1 MARRRTRPAAHAPK
15 RSAKSAAHPAAPA
28 GGTAV
33 AERRR
38 VAILGVPLD
47 LGAGRRGTDMGPS
60 AVRIAGLHA
69 EIRRLGLATEDLGDL
84 EVPAVE
90 TLLSRDPKA
99 KFLPE
104 IARACRQAHDLVYA
118 ALERGCIPVV
128 LGGDHSVAAGT
139 ISGVARFLRRSGD
152 SLGLLWV
159 DAHGDMNTPK
169 TTPSGNVHGMP
180 LAAVLGH
187 GAKDLTHIGGYAPKV
202 RSSRTVL
209 LAVRDI
215 DAEERE
221 FIAKSGVRVFT
232 MSEIDEKGMRRV
244 MEEAIPILTASTAGF
259 HVSIDMDG
267 VDPLFAPGVGTAVEG
282 GLTYREAHLMAEMCA
297 RSGKV
302 ASMEVMEVNPIL
314 DVANRTGHLAMEL
327 ILSLLGKSIM

>member
-1 MARRRTRPAAHAPK
+1 MTRPRTRPARAP
-15 RSAKSAAHPAAPA
+15 RSTAATAAPSRA
-28 GGTAV
+28 GA
-33 AERRR
+33 ALAARRK

-69 EIRRLGLATEDLGDL
+69 EIRRLGFATEDLGDL
-84 EVPAVE
+84 EIPAVE
-90 TLLSRDPKA
+90 TLESRDARA

-104 IARACRQAHDLVYA
+104 IARACRQAHDLVLA
-118 ALERGCIPVV
+118 AMERGCVPVV
-128 LGGDHSVAAGT
+128 LGGDHSVAAGS
-139 ISGVARFLRRSGD
+139 ISGVARWLHQRD
-152 SLGLLWV
+152 ESLGLLWV

-169 TTPSGNVHGMP
+169 TSPSGNVHGMP

-187 GAKDLTHIGGYAPKV
+187 GPKDLTHIGGYAPKV
-202 RSSRTVL
+202 LPGRTVL
-209 LAVRDI
+209 MAIRDI

-221 FIAKSGVRVFT
+221 FIAESGVRAFT

-244 MEEAIPILTASTAGF
+244 MEEALPILTSSTAGF

-267 VDPLFAPGVGTAVEG
+267 IDPMYAPGVGTAVPG
-282 GLTYREAHLMAEMCA
+282 GLTYREAHLLAEMCA
-297 RSGKV
+297 RSGRV

-327 ILSLLGKSIM
+327 ILSLLGKRIL